1 MGVKLERFECL
12 SMGHGCPVF
21 GLLTGA
27 GRSRILRVM
36 PMLFKNSRVITA
48 CDDYVADV
56 YCEGGLIE
64 RIDRSISARMCAPGT
79 QTFEGEGKYLFPG
92 FIDPHV
98 HVYLPFMGTY
108 AKDTWESASRAA
120 LVGGTTTL
128 LEMICPGKA
137 EEPMAAF
144 ETWLGKA
151 QGQASCDFSFHMG
164 VTRFDKEVEK
174 QLREIVK
181 RGVRSFKVFLAYKGA
196 LGVDDRELYH
206 ALKLAAEL
214 GVVVTAH
221 CENETIV
228 SERQAELLAAG
239 KTGPEHHEPSRPV
252 QVEAEGV
259 HHLMTFAEL
268 TGAEVYVVH
277 TSCDEAAREGLRG
290 IERGVRANMEV
301 VLPHLILDQSYT
313 QKAGF
318 EGAKYVMSPP
328 LRDKSQLP
336 KMWNH
341 LRSRALATVA
351 TDHAPFDF
359 ETQKVMGKGDFT
371 KIPNGIPS
379 VENRVE
385 LLYTHGVATGRIDLH
400 TFVDAA
406 STRAAKIFGLRGKG
420 TIAVGA
426 DADLVL
432 FDPNARRT
440 LSAKTHQMATDYSAF
455 EGWEVRGRASVVTLR
470 GEVVARDGAFVG
482 RAGGGRMVP
491 RV

>member
-1 MGVKLERFECL
+1 MPLLIKNAHIVTASERY
-12 SMGHGCPVF
+12 
-21 GLLTGA
+21 
-27 GRSRILRVM
+27 
-36 PMLFKNSRVITA
+36 
-48 CDDYVADV
+48 DADV
-56 YCEGGLIE
+56 YSQEGVITRIE
-64 RIDRSISARMCAPGT
+64 RSIDPKSCASGT
-79 QTFEGEGKYLFPG
+79 QLLVGTGKLLFPG

-128 LEMICPGKA
+128 IEMICPGKTD
-137 EEPMAAF
+137 EPLAAF

-151 QGQASCDFSFHMG
+151 QGIASCDFTFHMG
-164 VTRFDKEVEK
+164 VTRFDALAEK

-206 ALKLAAEL
+206 TLKLAAEL

-221 CENETIV
+221 CENETLV
-228 SERQAELLAAG
+228 AERQAELLAAG
-239 KTGPEHHEPSRPV
+239 KSAPEFHEPSRPV
-252 QVEAEGV
+252 RVEAEGV
-259 HHLMTFAEL
+259 HHLMTFAES

-277 TSCDEAAREGLRG
+277 TSCDEAVHEGLRA
-290 IERGVRANMEV
+290 IERGVKASMEV

-328 LRDKSQLP
+328 LREKGQLP

-341 LRSRALATVA
+341 LRSRTLATVA

-379 VENRVE
+379 VQNRVE
-385 LLYTHGVATGRIDLH
+385 LLYTHGVATGKIDLH

-406 STRAAKIFGLRGKG
+406 STRAARIFGLKGKG

-432 FDPNARRT
+432 FDPAYRGT
-440 LSAKTHQMATDYSAF
+440 ISAKTHQMATDYSAF
-455 EGWEVRGRASVVTLR
+455 EGWEVKGRASVVTLR
-470 GEVVARDGAFVG
+470 GEVVVRDGSFMG
-482 RAGGGRMVP
+482 KAGGGRLVL
-491 RV
+491 RA